1 MKKIS
6 VTIKTDLG
14 QLVPGKNPKSP
25 DNTKQQERSRSCI
38 IIKKESQ
45 CHPDVEAS
53 AWRG

>member
-25 DNTKQQERSRSCI
+25 DNTKQQERSWSCTSS
-38 IIKKESQ
+38 KKN
-45 CHPDVEAS
+45 PNAILM
-53 AWRG
+53 